1 MNDIIPPPVP
11 PPLWPPPPPVPPPPP
26 LPAVLPP
33 PVPDTV
39 EPLPLPP
46 AAVRFTGT
54 TRAFRKLMVR
64 GALLQ
69 IVSAGIYRFWLTTDA
84 RRFLWVNTEIGGDS
98 LEYTGTA
105 MELFLGF
112 LMAVALLV
120 PVYMLLFLGTLEL
133 GMVSRFSSP
142 VAFVILAVFGQYAY
156 YRARRY
162 RLTRTVFRGIRFH
175 QSGSPWS
182 YALRSLLWWIVVAC
196 SAGLAYPWA
205 QASLERYKLAHTHYG
220 ELTGQFTAAGTAL
233 FRRGLALWLFALV
246 TLITTIG
253 VVGYL
258 VQKGIMPV
266 AAPGPRAMLLAI
278 EPHAPTPQAAAAG
291 VMIAGGITLATML
304 VGFFVYAMLQAIMMK
319 WWLAGLR
326 FGPIAVRTVL
336 KKRSI
341 FGAYFRCIAYIVL
354 ALLALSIIFGIV
366 VGVGTAIVKA
376 KPSPASMQNITLV
389 GVACVYLVLAICGWI
404 IYQMTIKLR
413 IWRVVVVSITVPGFD
428 AIAWIR
434 ADDSL
439 PSSAVGEGLADALG
453 AGGI

>member
-1 MNDIIPPPVP
+1 MLPPP
-11 PPLWPPPPPVPPPPP
+11 
-26 LPAVLPP
+26 AATPP
-33 PVPDTV
+33 PVPDAF

-46 AAVRFTGT
+46 ASVHFTGAM
-54 TRAFRKLMVR
+54 RGFRRLIVR

-69 IVSAGIYRFWLTTDA
+69 VVSAGIYRFWLTTDA
-84 RRFLWVNTEIGGDS
+84 RRFLWANTEIGGDS

-120 PVYMLLFLGTLEL
+120 PVYVLLFIGSLEL

-142 VAFVILAVFGQYAY
+142 VAFLFLTVFGQYAY

-175 QSGSPWS
+175 QSGSPLS
-182 YALRSLLWWIVVAC
+182 YALRSLLWWIAIAC
-196 SAGLAYPWA
+196 TAGLVYPWA

-220 ELTGQFTAAGTAL
+220 DLTGTFTATGTAL
-233 FRRGLALWLFALV
+233 FRRGVALWLITLV
-246 TLITTIG
+246 VTIAFLWLI
-253 VVGYL
+253 GYL
-258 VQKGIMPV
+258 SQKGV
-266 AAPGPRAMLLAI
+266 KFGPTAQNN
-278 EPHAPTPQAAAAG
+278 PQAAAMGA
-291 VMIAGGITLATML
+291 IIGGAAFAIMALAF
-304 VGFFVYAMLQAIMMK
+304 VVYAALQAIMMK

-326 FGPIAVRTVL
+326 FGPIEIRTTL
-336 KKRSI
+336 KKRRI
-341 FGAYFRCIAYIVL
+341 FGAYFRCFGYIML
-354 ALLALSIIFGIV
+354 ALLALSMIFGIAI
-366 VGVGTAIVKA
+366 GVGAAIAKA
-376 KPSPASMQNITLV
+376 KLSQENAQNLTLA
-389 GVACVYLVLAICGWI
+389 GVACLYLLLAVCGWI

-413 IWRVVVVSITVPGFD
+413 IWRMVVDSITVPSFD
-428 AIAWIR
+428 AIDGVR

>member
-1 MNDIIPPPVP
+1 MNDTIPPPLP
-11 PPLWPPPPPVPPPPP
+11 PPFWQPLPPAPPP
-26 LPAVLPP
+26 LPAALPP
-33 PVPDTV
+33 PVPDAV

-46 AAVRFTGT
+46 AAVSFTGAAP
-54 TRAFRKLMVR
+54 AFRKLMVR

-69 IVSAGIYRFWLTTDA
+69 IVSVGIYRFWLTTDA

-120 PVYMLLFLGTLEL
+120 PVYALLFLGTLEL
-133 GMVSRFSSP
+133 GMVSQLSSLA
-142 VAFVILAVFGQYAY
+142 AFLVLAVFGQYAY

-182 YALRSLLWWIVVAC
+182 YALRSLLWWIAVAG
-196 SAGLAYPWA
+196 SLGLAYPWA
-205 QASLERYKLAHTHYG
+205 QASLERYKLGHTHYG
-220 ELTGQFTAAGTAL
+220 DLTGQFAATGTAL
-233 FRRGLALWLFALV
+233 FVRGIALWLLALV
-246 TLITTIG
+246 TMIGFIGLIGYFTQRG
-253 VVGYL
+253 VRFETAD
-258 VQKGIMPV
+258 QN
-266 AAPGPRAMLLAI
+266 
-278 EPHAPTPQAAAAG
+278 TPEARAAAAMVG
-291 VMIAGGITLATML
+291 GAAFAVMPI
-304 VGFFVYAMLQAIMMK
+304 VFFVYAMLQAIMMK

-326 FGPIAVRTVL
+326 FGPLEVRTML
-336 KKRSI
+336 RKRRI
-341 FGAYFRCIAYIVL
+341 FGAYFRCLAYILLVL
-354 ALLALSIIFGIV
+354 IALSIVFGIV
-366 VGVGTAIVKA
+366 VAVGAAIARV
-376 KPSPASMQNITLV
+376 KPSQEMMQNLSLA
-389 GVACVYLVLAICGWI
+389 GVACVYLLLAVCGWI

-413 IWRVVVVSITVPGFD
+413 IWRVVVDSITVPGFD
-428 AIAWIR
+428 AIAQVR

>member
-1 MNDIIPPPVP
+1 MNDIMLPPVPPPIPPPFPPPVP
-11 PPLWPPPPPVPPPPP
+11 PHRPPHLPPPA
-26 LPAVLPP
+26 PAALPP
-33 PVPDTV
+33 PVPDAV
-39 EPLPLPP
+39 ELLSLPLPP
-46 AAVRFTGT
+46 AAVDFTGT
-54 TRAFRKLMVR
+54 TRSFRRLIVR

-69 IVSAGIYRFWLTTDA
+69 VVSAGIYRFWLTTDA
-84 RRFLWVNTEIGGDS
+84 RRFLWANTEIGGDS

-120 PVYMLLFLGTLEL
+120 PVYVLLFIGTLEL

-142 VAFVILAVFGQYAY
+142 VAFLFLTVFGQYAY

-182 YALRSLLWWIVVAC
+182 YALRSLLWWIAIAC
-196 SAGLAYPWA
+196 TAGLVYPWA

-220 ELTGQFTAAGTAL
+220 DLTGTFTATGTAL
-233 FRRGLALWLFALV
+233 FRRGVALWLITVVV
-246 TLITTIG
+246 TIAFFWT
-253 VVGYL
+253 VGYFG
-258 VQKGIMPV
+258 QKGV
-266 AAPGPRAMLLAI
+266 KFGATGAN
-278 EPHAPTPQAAAAG
+278 TPQARTAAAILG
-291 VMIAGGITLATML
+291 GAGFGIMVMAL
-304 VGFFVYAMLQAIMMK
+304 VVYAALQAIMMK

-326 FGPIAVRTVL
+326 FGSIAVRTTL
-336 KKRSI
+336 KKRRI
-341 FGAYFRCIAYIVL
+341 FGAYFRCFGYIAL
-354 ALLALSIIFGIV
+354 TLLALAMIFGLVLGI
-366 VGVGTAIVKA
+366 GMAIVKV
-376 KPSPASMQNITLV
+376 KPSQENMQNLTLA
-389 GVACVYLVLAICGWI
+389 GVACVYLLLAVVGWI

-413 IWRVVVVSITVPGFD
+413 VWRMVVDSITVPGFD
-428 AIAWIR
+428 VIAQVR

>member
-1 MNDIIPPPVP
+1 MNDIMPPPLPPPFWPPLPPPVP
-11 PPLWPPPPPVPPPPP
+11 PLPP
-26 LPAVLPP
+26 AALPP
-33 PVPDTV
+33 PVPDAV

-54 TRAFRKLMVR
+54 TRAFRKLIVR

-120 PVYMLLFLGTLEL
+120 PVYVLLFLGTLEL
-133 GMVSRFSSP
+133 GVVSRLSSSA
-142 VAFVILAVFGQYAY
+142 AFLVLAVFGQYAY

-182 YALRSLLWWIVVAC
+182 YALRSLLWWIAIAC
-196 SAGLAYPWA
+196 SLGLAYPWA

-220 ELTGQFTAAGTAL
+220 ELTGRFTATGTAL
-233 FRRGLALWLFALV
+233 FLRGVALWLFALV
-246 TLITTIG
+246 VTIAFFGLI
-253 VVGYL
+253 GYFA
-258 VQKGIMPV
+258 QKGV
-266 AAPGPRAMLLAI
+266 RFGPTDQN
-278 EPHAPTPQAAAAG
+278 TPQVRAAAAIVGG
-291 VMIAGGITLATML
+291 VAFAGLPLAL
-304 VGFFVYAMLQAIMMK
+304 IVYATLQAIMMK

-326 FGPIAVRTVL
+326 FGLLEVRTTL
-336 KKRSI
+336 RKRSI

-354 ALLALSIIFGIV
+354 VLVALSIIFGIV
-366 VGVGTAIVKA
+366 VAVGAAIVKA
-376 KPSPASMQNITLV
+376 KPSPENMQNLTLA
-389 GVACVYLVLAICGWI
+389 GVACVYLLLAVCGWI

-413 IWRVVVVSITVPGFD
+413 IWRVAVDAITVPGFD
-428 AIAWIR
+428 AIAQVR